1 MIIRDAQTEELGK
14 SYQKRFVER
23 MLRHLRAMFA
33 EKLADRS
40 DEELRELI
48 RDGIENAADYEI
60 TIEYDVSRFIEYMVI
75 FGEDFDI
82 DEKTYWAGN
91 ILNKSENSGTEK
103 MNEMDYYVNAI
114 AFGASG
120 NKK

>member
-1 MIIRDAQTEELGK
+1 MIIRDAQIEELGK
-14 SYQKRFVER
+14 SYEERFEER

-33 EKLADRS
+33 KKLADRS

-60 TIEYDVSRFIEYMVI
+60 TIENDVSRFIEYMVI

-91 ILNKSENSGTEK
+91 ILNKSESSGTEK
-103 MNEMDYYVNAI
+103 MNEMDYYVDTV

>member
-1 MIIRDAQTEELGK
+1 LIIRDAQTEELGK